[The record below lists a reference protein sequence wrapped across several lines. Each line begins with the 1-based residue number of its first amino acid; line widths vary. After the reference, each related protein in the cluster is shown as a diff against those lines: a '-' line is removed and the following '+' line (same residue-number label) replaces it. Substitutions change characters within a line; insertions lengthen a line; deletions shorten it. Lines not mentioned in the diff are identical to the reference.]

1 MPSLIN
7 ATSGATSGA
16 TGGPSPFPAEAPRF
30 LVVDHYKAGDRD
42 NAIGLASALA
52 GPLGGEVVMVRG
64 HLRLAALTLLLN
76 PWLRWRR
83 RRGRPAAPGLAR
95 RLWPL
100 LFTGAPPPADRVAAV
115 VSTLGRGEAVGAFV
129 AALWR
134 VPAIHLGT
142 PKRMDRALFA
152 AVVAHQGHIVA
163 LDEIGLPI
171 ASTRLLRAGLP
182 APAPGDGRRRLLF
195 LLGGDS
201 DEIRYEDA
209 YWRDLG
215 ALIERGAG
223 NPALNITVLTAP
235 RTARRVVDDLRRR
248 LADMPVRLLVFGEP
262 AAKDRYVQEIVDA
275 DTVIT
280 TAESVSMVSD
290 AINAGKPV
298 FVLLGTQVPWSP
310 RIASFLLQQTKQ
322 RRISLFDLRPGAS
335 PDFPSEILIP
345 SDHCWSVDFLE
356 AVQAAGMF
364 SETPAK
370 GPDRT

>member
-7 ATSGATSGA
+7 ATSEA
-16 TGGPSPFPAEAPRF
+16 TGGSPPSPAEAPRF

-52 GPLGGEVVMVRG
+52 GTCGGEIVMVRG
-64 HLRLAALTLLLN
+64 HLRLAALTFLLN
-76 PWLRWRR
+76 PWLRCRR
-83 RRGRPAAPGLAR
+83 RRPAAPGLGR
-95 RLWPL
+95 WLWPL
-100 LFTGAPPPADRVAAV
+100 LFTGEAPPPDRVAAV
-115 VSTLGRGEAVGAFV
+115 VSTLGRGEAVGAFI

-142 PKRMDRALFA
+142 PKRMDRTFFV

-163 LDEIGLPI
+163 PDEIGLPI
-171 ASTRLLRAGLP
+171 ASTRLLRGGLP
-182 APAPGDGRRRLLF
+182 APTPGDGRRRLLF

-201 DEIRYEDA
+201 DEIHYAED

-223 NPALNITVLTAP
+223 NPASSITVLTAP
-235 RTARRVVDDLRRR
+235 RTPRRVVDDLRRR

-262 AAKDRYVQEIVDA
+262 AAKDRYVREMVDA

-310 RIASFLLQQTKQ
+310 RIASFLLQQTKK
-322 RRISLFDLRPGAS
+322 RRISLFDLRPDVP
-335 PDFPSEILIP
+335 PDFPDEALIP
-345 SDHCWSVDFLE
+345 SEHCWSVDFLA
-356 AVQAAGMF
+356 AVHAAGLF
-364 SETPAK
+364 RDTPPK
-370 GPDRT
+370 GPDRA

>member
-7 ATSGATSGA
+7 ATRGASGGA
-16 TGGPSPFPAEAPRF
+16 TGGPSPFPAEAPLF

-52 GPLGGEVVMVRG
+52 GTCGGEIVMVRG

-83 RRGRPAAPGLAR
+83 RCPATPSLGR

-100 LFTGAPPPADRVAAV
+100 LFTGDAPPAMRVAAV
-115 VSTLGRGEAVGAFV
+115 VSTLGRGEAVGAFI

-134 VPAIHLGT
+134 VPAVHLGT

-152 AVVAHQGHIVA
+152 AVVAHQGHIVRP
-163 LDEIGLPI
+163 DEIGLPI

-182 APAPGDGRRRLLF
+182 NASPGDGRRRILF

-215 ALIERGAG
+215 ELVARGAED
-223 NPALNITVLTAP
+223 PALNITVLTAP
-235 RTARRVVDDLRRR
+235 RTAARVVEGLRRR

-290 AINAGKPV
+290 AINTGKPV

-310 RIASFLLQQTKQ
+310 RIASFLLQQTKM
-322 RRISLFDLRPGAS
+322 RRIALVDLTPETPPRFAAQGIMPAQ
-335 PDFPSEILIP
+335 
-345 SDHCWSVDFLE
+345 HCWSVDFLE
-356 AVQAAGMF
+356 EIRAAGLL
-364 SETPAK
+364 S
-370 GPDRT
+370 

>member
-7 ATSGATSGA
+7 ATRGATSGA
-16 TGGPSPFPAEAPRF
+16 NGGPSPSPAEAPLF

-52 GPLGGEVVMVRG
+52 GTCGGEIVMVRG

-83 RRGRPAAPGLAR
+83 RRKAAPSLGR

-100 LFTGAPPPADRVAAV
+100 LFTGDAPPERRVAAV
-115 VSTLGRGEAVGAFV
+115 VSTLGRGEAVGAFI

-142 PKRMDRALFA
+142 PKRMDRAFFA

-163 LDEIGLPI
+163 PDEIGLPI
-171 ASTRLLRAGLP
+171 ASTRLLRAALP
-182 APAPGDGRRRLLF
+182 ASETGDGRRRLLF

-215 ALIERGAG
+215 ALIERSAA

-262 AAKDRYVQEIVDA
+262 AAKDRYVREIVDA

-298 FVLLGTQVPWSP
+298 FVLLGSQVPWSP

-335 PDFPSEILIP
+335 PDFPSETLIP

-356 AVQAAGMF
+356 AVQAAGLF
-364 SETPAK
+364 RETPSK
-370 GPDRT
+370 GPDRA